1 MQEIWKDIEGY
12 EGLYQ
17 VSNKGRVKSLKRKI
31 CSNSNNHKYNTL
43 SEKLLKLS
51 GGGKYIQVILCK
63 DGKTS
68 AKLVHRLVAQAFIPN
83 PNNLPCVNHKDEN
96 KKNNDVR
103 NLEWCTYKYNNEYN
117 GRIEKCKDKIS
128 LTLLSKTK
136 HHKMTPEQKENIR
149 KGAYKGWETRR
160 KRQFENYDNP
170 VSNKRMGGNIK

>member
-1 MQEIWKDIEGY
+1 MKEIWKDIEGY
-12 EGLYQ
+12 EGIYQ

-83 PNNLPCVNHKDEN
+83 PNNYPVINHKDEN

-170 VSNKRMGGNIK
+170 VSNKTMGGNI

>member
-1 MQEIWKDIEGY
+1 MKEIWKDIEGY

-31 CSNSNNHKYNTL
+31 CSNSNHKYNTL

-136 HHKMTPEQKENIR
+136 HHKMTP
-149 KGAYKGWETRR
+149 
-160 KRQFENYDNP
+160 
-170 VSNKRMGGNIK
+170 

>member
-1 MQEIWKDIEGY
+1 MKEIWKDIEGY
-12 EGLYQ
+12 EGIYQ

-170 VSNKRMGGNIK
+170 VSNKTMGGNI

>member
-31 CSNSNNHKYNTL
+31 CSNSNHKYNTL

-160 KRQFENYDNP
+160 KRQLENYYDK

>member
-31 CSNSNNHKYNTL
+31 CSNSNHKYNTL

-63 DGKTS
+63 NGKKS

-83 PNNLPCVNHKDEN
+83 TNNLPCVNHKKKK

-117 GRIEKCKDKIS
+117 GRIDKCRDKIS
-128 LTLLSKTK
+128 KTLLEKTEHPK
-136 HHKMTPEQKENIR
+136 RTPEQIENIR

-160 KRQFENYDNP
+160 KNITNP
-170 VSNKRMGGNIK
+170 Q